1 MSAVS
6 SSATTQPVVTAQI
19 TGLIIAGGLARRM
32 GGSDKGLQLLC
43 GKPLLAHVIERF
55 SPQVGRLQIN
65 ANHNASA
72 YAAFGYPLVADTL
85 EGYAGPL
92 AGLQAG
98 LAQCAT
104 PLLATVPC
112 DTPFLPHD
120 LVARLHAA
128 LEAVQ
133 APLAVATTAGWTQHT
148 FMLCRREVLPSL
160 NAFLAA
166 GERKIGRWYETLDA
180 VEVPFADEAAFAN
193 INTPEE
199 LEQFERAERSASLEK

>member
-1 MSAVS
+1 MPDPA
-6 SSATTQPVVTAQI
+6 ARPDI

-32 GGSDKGLQLLC
+32 GGSDKGLQSLR
-43 GKPLLAHVIERF
+43 GQPLLAHVIERF
-55 SPQVGRLQIN
+55 APQVDRLVIN
-65 ANHNASA
+65 ANHNVAA
-72 YAAFGYPLVADTL
+72 YAAFGYPLIADAL

-98 LAQCAT
+98 LAQCTT
-104 PLLATVPC
+104 PLLATAPC
-112 DTPFLPHD
+112 DTPFLPRN

-128 LEAVQ
+128 LVEAQ

-160 NAFLAA
+160 AAFLAT
-166 GERKIGRWYETLDA
+166 GERSIGRWYATLDA

-193 INTPEE
+193 INTLEE
-199 LEQFERAERSASLEK
+199 LAQLERCDTLEKK

>member
-1 MSAVS
+1 MSDV
-6 SSATTQPVVTAQI
+6 ATSQI

-32 GGSDKGLQLLC
+32 GGGDKGMQMLR

-55 SPQVGRLQIN
+55 APQVDRLLIN
-65 ANHNASA
+65 ANHNPAA

-98 LAQCAT
+98 LAQCPT
-104 PLLATVPC
+104 LLLATVPC
-112 DTPFLPHD
+112 DTPFLPRD

-128 LEAVQ
+128 LDAAQ

-160 NAFLAA
+160 TAFLAT
-166 GERKIGRWYETLDA
+166 GERKIGRWYATLDA

-193 INTPEE
+193 INTLEE
-199 LEQFERAERSASLEK
+199 LAHLEQRSDILEK

>member
-1 MSAVS
+1 MSD
-6 SSATTQPVVTAQI
+6 VVAPQI

-32 GGSDKGLQLLC
+32 GGSDKGMQLLH

-55 SPQVGRLQIN
+55 AAQVDRLLIN
-65 ANHNASA
+65 ANHNPAAYAA

-98 LAQCAT
+98 LAQCTT

-112 DTPFLPHD
+112 DTPFLPRE

-128 LEAVQ
+128 LDA
-133 APLAVATTAGWTQHT
+133 APAQLAVATTAGWTQHT
-148 FMLCRREVLPSL
+148 FMLCRREVLPGL
-160 NAFLAA
+160 TAFLAT
-166 GERKIGRWYETLDA
+166 GERSIGRWYATLDA

-193 INTPEE
+193 INTLEE
-199 LEQFERAERSASLEK
+199 LEQFEQFERSDTPEKR

>member
-1 MSAVS
+1 MTIPAPDVAV
-6 SSATTQPVVTAQI
+6 PQI

-32 GGSDKGLQLLC
+32 GGSDKGLQLLH

-55 SPQVGRLQIN
+55 APQVGRLLLN
-65 ANHNASA
+65 ANHNAAA
-72 YAAFGYPLVADTL
+72 YAAFGYPLIADTL

-112 DTPFLPHD
+112 DTPFLPRD

-128 LEAVQ
+128 LDAAQ
-133 APLAVATTAGWTQHT
+133 AQLAVAKTAGWTQPT

-160 NAFLAA
+160 NAFLAE
-166 GERKIGRWYETLDA
+166 GECKVGRWYATLDA
-180 VEVPFADEAAFAN
+180 VEVPFADEGAFAN
-193 INTPEE
+193 INTLEE
-199 LEQFERAERSASLEK
+199 LEQFEQSEQSDLLEKK